1 MEHICSRCARL
12 GLRARPTLPSISS
25 LANARS
31 FSTSQISGAEGD
43 STPPKRP
50 AGSPQARPAGSA
62 PRFQIRRTP
71 VEDNRQQ
78 NPSLAYPR
86 QPSSGSS
93 QPRQPNAAGPRIT
106 PLPPRRTPPGAQSG
120 AAGAGAGQ
128 RPPPGQLL
136 LRRSGPP
143 RSTSPSSAQRTPQS
157 LGRGGPPPNRT
168 DKRVRRS
175 NQRAANKQAEEEED
189 ENEHE
194 NTEAIIAKQIATVID
209 PSPNPTEEITHIPG
223 KDLSIETLRAD
234 WPNTPLSSTGL
245 TETVQQRIEWLAHRI
260 PHGYDT
266 PGQLADR
273 YVKGYLT
280 RFESEEEKKE
290 VIRLAEEMAQKRA
303 DEITERKNVDIQP
316 RDMSFDDLAS
326 RSEERQ
332 GLTDTYVKGNYPE
345 VKKQKL
351 PFLNHIAGNLNNNA
365 TYHSA
370 DTKQFME
377 TIQKLMADVQGG
389 RAQKD
394 A

>member
-1 MEHICSRCARL
+1 MEHICARCARL

-25 LANARS
+25 LANAKS
-31 FSTSQISGAEGD
+31 FSTSHISSAEGD
-43 STPPKRP
+43 SSASKRPSGPPQNRP
-50 AGSPQARPAGSA
+50 AGPA
-62 PRFQIRRTP
+62 PRFQIRKTP
-71 VEDNRQQ
+71 VEDSRQQ
-78 NPSLAYPR
+78 NPGSTQSR
-86 QPSSGSS
+86 QS
-93 QPRQPNAAGPRIT
+93 NASGPRIA
-106 PLPPRRTPPGAQSG
+106 PLPPRRTNLPGAQSG
-120 AAGAGAGQ
+120 AAGGTGQ

-143 RSTSPSSAQRTPQS
+143 RSTGPSSTQRTPQRM
-157 LGRGGPPPNRT
+157 GRGGPPPNRT

-175 NQRAANKQAEEEED
+175 NQRAANKAADEEED
-189 ENEHE
+189 ENELE
-194 NTEAIIAKQIATVID
+194 DTAAQIDRQIATVID

-223 KDLSIETLRAD
+223 KDLSVETLRAD

-280 RFESEEEKKE
+280 RFESEEEKTE

-316 RDMSFDDLAS
+316 RDMSFDDIAS

-332 GLTDTYVKGNYPE
+332 GLADTYVKGKYPE
-345 VKKQKL
+345 VRKQKL
-351 PFLNHIAGNLNNNA
+351 PFLNHIAGNLNNNS

-377 TIQKLMADVQGG
+377 TIQRLMSDVQGG